1 MTKTIKYP
9 LSNEKSINMMEA
21 DNKLAFIVDRHADK
35 PSIADALETMLD
47 CEVTKVNT
55 MVTPQGKK
63 KAYVKFH
70 EDTPAIDI
78 ATNLGIM

>member
-1 MTKTIKYP
+1 MKVIKHP
-9 LSNEKSINMMEA
+9 LSNEKSINMMES
-21 DNKLAFIVDRHADK
+21 DNKLAFIVDRHANK
-35 PSIADALETMLD
+35 PEIADALEDMLD
-47 CEVTKVNT
+47 CTVTNVNT

-63 KAYVKFH
+63 KAYVQFS